1 MMNKR
6 PIFSI
11 ALHEHY
17 DFLNQEER
25 ETVADS
31 IVKKD
36 LLDYNF
42 FKGVA
47 KSTYVAMQEQNP
59 NILDFHPEVQAK
71 ILREVEEIVPSQ
83 RMADSWCNIQGKGS
97 TLSDHNHPNSV
108 VSGIIFL
115 KCDEHS
121 SKLVF
126 KNPLTAIS
134 PTAVSPHREIYEL
147 TPKPGLMVT
156 WPSYLM
162 HGSGASI
169 NQSEERIVLSFNTYW
184 K

>member
-42 FKGVA
+42 FKGSA

-59 NILDFHPEVQAK
+59 NILDFHSDIQKK
-71 ILREVEEIVPSQ
+71 ILREVPIAAPNQ
-83 RMADSWCNIQGKGS
+83 RMADSWCNIQ
-97 TLSDHNHPNSV
+97 LSLIH
-108 VSGIIFL
+108 I
-115 KCDEHS
+115 
-121 SKLVF
+121 
-126 KNPLTAIS
+126 
-134 PTAVSPHREIYEL
+134 
-147 TPKPGLMVT
+147 
-156 WPSYLM
+156 
-162 HGSGASI
+162 
-169 NQSEERIVLSFNTYW
+169 
-184 K
+184 